1 MEAGVAMN
9 TGNEAG
15 RTPVATTSRRIPI
28 ALTAVLF
35 GGAFGF
41 LLSWGQFTSPDRIRE
56 MLLFEDLYLYEM
68 MFSAMAIGFVGL
80 RLLRRFH
87 VRALISGDLVSWVT
101 ERPARNHIAGAFLF
115 GLGWAVTDSCPA
127 PIAGQL
133 AQGVWWSIA
142 TLAGVFV
149 GIELYLRWQERGVR
163 AERPERSR
171 VSTEPVTQ
179 P

>member
-1 MEAGVAMN
+1 MEAITA
-9 TGNEAG
+9 A
-15 RTPVATTSRRIPI
+15 TPARSRRVPK
-28 ALTAVLF
+28 ALTAILF

-68 MFSAMAIGFVGL
+68 MFSAMAIGFIGL

-87 VRALISGDLVSWVT
+87 ARALVTGDLVGWVT
-101 ERPARNHIAGAFLF
+101 ERPARHHIAGAFLF

-133 AQGVWWSIA
+133 AQGVWWSVA

-149 GIELYLRWQERGVR
+149 GIELYLRRQER
-163 AERPERSR
+163 AARPAPAPEAKSPR
-171 VSTEPVTQ
+171 VSSEPVAADL
-179 P
+179 

>member
-1 MEAGVAMN
+1 MR
-9 TGNEAG
+9 G
-15 RTPVATTSRRIPI
+15 RPLAIRLAAT
-28 ALTAVLF
+28 VF
-35 GGAFGF
+35 GSAFGF
-41 LLSWGQFTSPDRIRE
+41 LLSWGQFTSPDRIRD

-87 VRALISGDLVSWVT
+87 ARALISGDLVSWVT

-127 PIAGQL
+127 PIAGQV

-142 TLAGVFV
+142 TIAGVFV
-149 GIELYLRWQERGVR
+149 GIEIYFRWQERGVR
-163 AERPERSR
+163 VKEPEPPR
-171 VSTEPVTQ
+171 VSAEPATQ
-179 P
+179 H

>member
-1 MEAGVAMN
+1 
-9 TGNEAG
+9 
-15 RTPVATTSRRIPI
+15 
-28 ALTAVLF
+28 
-35 GGAFGF
+35 
-41 LLSWGQFTSPDRIRE
+41 

-87 VRALISGDLVSWVT
+87 ARALISGDLVSWVT

-115 GLGWAVTDSCPA
+115 GVGWAVTDSCPA

-142 TLAGVFV
+142 TIAGVFV
-149 GIELYLRWQERGVR
+149 GIEIFFRWQERGVR
-163 AERPERSR
+163 ATKPEPPAA
-171 VSTEPVTQ
+171 STKPATVDI
-179 P
+179 

>member
-1 MEAGVAMN
+1 MAEKRA
-9 TGNEAG
+9 
-15 RTPVATTSRRIPI
+15 RRIP
-28 ALTAVLF
+28 TAVTAIGF
-35 GGAFGF
+35 GAAFGF

-68 MFSAMAIGFVGL
+68 MFSAMAIGFIGI

-87 VRALISGDLVSWVT
+87 VRALISGDLVAWVT
-101 ERPARNHIAGAFLF
+101 ERPARHHIAGAFLF

-149 GIELYLRWQERGVR
+149 GIELYLRRQERPVGAR
-163 AERPERSR
+163 RRERQS
-171 VSTEPVTQ
+171 VSAKPATAQ
-179 P
+179 R

>member
-1 MEAGVAMN
+1 MRGRPLGIRVA
-9 TGNEAG
+9 A
-15 RTPVATTSRRIPI
+15 I
-28 ALTAVLF
+28 LF
-35 GGAFGF
+35 GSAFGF
-41 LLSWGQFTSPDRIRE
+41 LLSWGQFTSPDRIRD

-101 ERPARNHIAGAFLF
+101 ERPARNHVAGAALF

-142 TLAGVFV
+142 TMAGVFV
-149 GIELYLRWQERGVR
+149 GIEIYFRWQERPVR
-163 AERPERSR
+163 SARREKQSVSAEPATAQR
-171 VSTEPVTQ
+171 
-179 P
+179 

>member
-1 MEAGVAMN
+1 MRGRPLGIRVVA
-9 TGNEAG
+9 A
-15 RTPVATTSRRIPI
+15 
-28 ALTAVLF
+28 LF

-41 LLSWGQFTSPDRIRE
+41 LLSWGQFTSPDRIRD

-68 MFSAMAIGFVGL
+68 MFSAMAIGFIGI

-87 VRALISGDLVSWVT
+87 VRALVSGDLVAWVT
-101 ERPARNHIAGAFLF
+101 ERPARNHVVGAFLF
-115 GLGWAVTDSCPA
+115 GIGWAVTDSCPA

-149 GIELYLRWQERGVR
+149 GIELFLRWQERGVK
-163 AERPERSR
+163 ASKPERQAA
-171 VSTEPVTQ
+171 STEPATVDV
-179 P
+179 